1 MVVFVRLLDRIIM
14 KSKYNNILVINKP
27 SGMTSRDVVN
37 RISKA
42 LNTKKVGHTGTLD
55 PMAKGVLVITTGKY
69 TKLNEI
75 LTSTFKEYLVE
86 LVLGYETD
94 TLDVTGKV
102 LKESNNIVDEKR
114 IKAVIESF
122 KGTYKQ
128 EVPAYSAV
136 KINGKRLYE
145 YARENKTIE
154 LPKREV
160 NIKNISCI
168 SISENTVSFKCV
180 VSKGTYIRSLVRDIG
195 VALGTYATMS
205 NLVRT
210 NQGKFSIENAYTIED
225 IEQGKFTSLKTEDI
239 LDDLYTVNIDD
250 KVYKDVSNGVVKEYN
265 IKEDYILFKYL
276 NAEVALY
283 KRKGKSE
290 FGMYVKF

>member
-14 KSKYNNILVINKP
+14 KSKYNNILVIDKP

-102 LKESNNIVDEKR
+102 VKESNNIVDEKR

-160 NIKNISCI
+160 NIKDISCI
-168 SISENTVSFKCV
+168 SISGNTVSFKCV

-195 VALGTYATMS
+195 VALRTYATM
-205 NLVRT
+205 NDLVRT
-210 NQGKFSIENAYTIED
+210 KQGKFSIENAYTIED
-225 IEQGKFTSLKTEDI
+225 IEQGKFTSLKIEDI

-265 IKEDYILFKYL
+265 IKEDYILFKYF
-276 NAEVALY
+276 NDDIALY
-283 KRKGKSE
+283 KRKGKNE

>member
-102 LKESNNIVDEKR
+102 VKESNNIVDEKR
-114 IKAVIESF
+114 IKTVIESF

-160 NIKNISCI
+160 NIKDISCI
-168 SISENTVSFKCV
+168 SISGNTVSFKCV

-195 VALGTYATMS
+195 VDLGTYATMS
-205 NLVRT
+205 DLVRAK
-210 NQGKFSIENAYTIED
+210 QGKFSIENAYTIED
-225 IEQGKFTSLKTEDI
+225 IEQGKFTSLKIEDI

-265 IKEDYILFKYL
+265 IKEDYILFKYF
-276 NAEVALY
+276 NDDIALY
-283 KRKGKSE
+283 KRKGKNE

>member
-1 MVVFVRLLDRIIM
+1 MVALFYLLDKLLM
-14 KSKYNNILVINKP
+14 KNVYNTILVINKP

-37 RISKA
+37 KISRA

-55 PMAKGVLVITTGKY
+55 PMAKGALVITTGKY

-86 LVLGYETD
+86 MILGYETD
-94 TLDVTGKV
+94 TLDISGST
-102 LKESNNIVDEKR
+102 LKESNITADEGQ

-122 KGTYKQ
+122 KGTYNQ

-145 YARENKTIE
+145 YARENKEIE

-160 NIKNISCI
+160 KIKDIRDIVISG
-168 SISENTVSFKCV
+168 NKVSFKCT

-195 VALGTYATMS
+195 TKLGTYATMS
-205 NLVRT
+205 DLVRT
-210 NQGKFSIENAYTIED
+210 KQGKFSIEDAYTIED
-225 IEQGKFTSLKTEDI
+225 IEQGKFTSLKIEDI
-239 LDDLYTVNIDD
+239 LDNLYTVNIDD
-250 KVYKDVSNGVVKEYN
+250 KVYKEVSNGIVKEYN
-265 IKEDYILFKYL
+265 IEEDYILFKYS
-276 NAEVALY
+276 NTDIALY
-283 KRKGKSE
+283 KRKENNK

>member
-1 MVVFVRLLDRIIM
+1 M
-14 KSKYNNILVINKP
+14 KSKYNNILVIDKP

-102 LKESNNIVDEKR
+102 VKESNNIVDEKR
-114 IKAVIESF
+114 IKTVIESF

-145 YARENKTIE
+145 YARENKDVE

-160 NIKNISCI
+160 NIKDISCI
-168 SISENTVSFKCV
+168 SISGNTVSFKCI

-195 VALGTYATMS
+195 VALGTYATMRD
-205 NLVRT
+205 LVRT
-210 NQGKFSIENAYTIED
+210 KQGKFSIENAYTIED
-225 IEQGKFTSLKTEDI
+225 IEQGKFSSLKIEDI
-239 LDDLYTVNIDD
+239 LDNLYTVNIDD

-265 IKEDYILFKYL
+265 IKEDYILFKYF
-276 NAEVALY
+276 NDDIALY
-283 KRKGKSE
+283 KRKGKNE